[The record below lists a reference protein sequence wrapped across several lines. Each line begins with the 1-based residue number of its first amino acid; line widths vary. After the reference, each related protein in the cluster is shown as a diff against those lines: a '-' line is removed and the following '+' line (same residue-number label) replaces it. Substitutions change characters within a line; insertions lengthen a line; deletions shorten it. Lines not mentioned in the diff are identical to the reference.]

1 MGMWFIKRN
10 RIIAVF
16 TLGALL
22 GHAMQLAFINPFLS
36 IDEYRPDLLMILVL
50 FAGFR
55 FGHVSGAVLGFC
67 AGLLQDMMTGFLG
80 IHALAKTL
88 AGYGVYYFSN
98 RHVLVIER
106 YYFPVVV
113 LLLAL
118 LHDAVYYYIYT
129 LGAPL
134 DFRPL
139 FGAYAVPNAAYS
151 AVLAFI
157 LMLGIPRRWLAY
169 LRENER

>member
-1 MGMWFIKRN
+1 MSMWFIKRN
-10 RIIAVF
+10 RLIIGF

-22 GHAMQLAFINPFLS
+22 CHAMQLALINPFLS
-36 IDEYRPDLLMILVL
+36 IDEYRPDLLLILAL

-55 FGHVSGAVLGFC
+55 FGHVSGAMLGFY
-67 AGLLQDMMTGFLG
+67 AGLLQDLMTGFLG

-118 LHDAVYYYIYT
+118 FHDAVYYYVYA

-134 DFRPL
+134 EFRPL
-139 FGAYAVPNAAYS
+139 FGSYAVPNAAYS
-151 AVLAFI
+151 AVLALI
-157 LMLGIPRRWLAY
+157 LMLGIPRHWLAY
-169 LRENER
+169 LRETER